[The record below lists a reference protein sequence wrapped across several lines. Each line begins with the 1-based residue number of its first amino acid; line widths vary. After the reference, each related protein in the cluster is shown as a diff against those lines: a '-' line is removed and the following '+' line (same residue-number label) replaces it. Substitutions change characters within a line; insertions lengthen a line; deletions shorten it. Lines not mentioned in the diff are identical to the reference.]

1 MKRALSIILICL
13 TVILLVACSNCA
25 DNNDTAINPA
35 ETHVETKPQEIHI
48 GDFTVKYQGAIKY
61 NPYSDSASKPTVMIY
76 FDFKNNSDKAVIP
89 SECIF
94 ISATQGNTKL
104 EEYAYPKE
112 FTAKEQDNLHLECKP
127 NENVVC
133 CYSLSFDEN
142 NEDISYQ
149 IKNAQDKTALSGT
162 IKINE
167 LSLVK
172 QNLNPDTL
180 TQ

>member
-1 MKRALSIILICL
+1 MKRTLSIILICM
-13 TVILLVACSNCA
+13 TIMLLVACSNYR

-35 ETHVETKPQEIHI
+35 ETHVETKPQEINI

-61 NPYSDSASKPTVMIY
+61 NPYNDSTSKPTVMIY
-76 FDFKNNSDKAVIP
+76 FSFKNNSDKAVTP

-94 ISATQGNTKL
+94 ITATQGNNKL

-127 NENVVC
+127 NENVIC

-142 NEDISYQ
+142 GEDISYQ